1 MSEKIRASLYL
12 FSYFL
17 IVTAFIIAMRND
29 YKYEGGIFLYF
40 NTFFVLY
47 RHIKYMYM
55 IDKRDTLISL

>member
-12 FSYFL
+12 FSYFH
-17 IVTAFIIAMRND
+17 IVTALIIAMRND

-40 NTFFVLY
+40 NNYIVFY